1 MLNGVAPSPKT
12 FAGVAP
18 WFQEG
23 DISTANVEIPL
34 TASRTATSRKT
45 TAELRARQQYILKA
59 DPDNTPYLAE
69 TGFDLVGLANNHSS
83 DYGSAGIREMTT
95 RLTKAGVE
103 WCGAGMNAGEASAPK
118 VVTTKN
124 GVKVAFVA
132 FLAFRTEGGLWKCTP
147 ATDTSFGVAT
157 IANAKAGADPPTK
170 SRMRKIKAIVAN
182 ARAGADVVV
191 VWLHWGTE
199 RRTVPD
205 PFQVQLGRAFVE
217 AGADCVLGSHPHVLQ
232 GGEIYAGRPIFYSLG
247 NLVSPLPAT
256 TAVFGLTFEGRK
268 FVKTRML
275 PCRIGSGRV
284 EPIRA
289 ADRAAAKSAFHKL
302 GLAVTSKFKNSRSK
316 AMAPG

>member
-1 MLNGVAPSPKT
+1 
-12 FAGVAP
+12 
-18 WFQEG
+18 
-23 DISTANVEIPL
+23 
-34 TASRTATSRKT
+34 
-45 TAELRARQQYILKA
+45 
-59 DPDNTPYLAE
+59 
-69 TGFDLVGLANNHSS
+69 
-83 DYGSAGIREMTT
+83 
-95 RLTKAGVE
+95 
-103 WCGAGMNAGEASAPK
+103 
-118 VVTTKN
+118 
-124 GVKVAFVA
+124 VAFVA

-157 IANAKAGADPPTK
+157 LANAKTGEDVPPK
-170 SRMRKIKAIVAN
+170 NRMKKIKAIVAR
-182 ARAGADVVV
+182 ARSMADVVV

-256 TAVFGLTFEGRK
+256 TAVFWLTFEGRK
-268 FVKTRML
+268 FVKSRML

-284 EPIRA
+284 EPIKVEDRPNARA
-289 ADRAAAKSAFHKL
+289 AFLKL
-302 GLAVTSKFKNSRSK
+302 GQAVTTKFRNSRSK